1 MFRTFDFVAGRTD
14 DSEKIRQNCLSVLS
28 VRLWNYKNNFF
39 LSSARRDIDGWIVF
53 LRKFQKI
60 GFSKKWGWCAQ
71 YRSLPF
77 PGLVRLETAHI
88 FMMVHFLPLDL
99 HQVEKCKK
107 PHFGTFSDL
116 WRHSRVRRPHLIRNL
131 AYRSNETFF
140 SRTHRF
146 GCELQ
151 TSDAGW
157 SSKMQKDNNS
167 AAHVRN
173 GMVYL
178 TVPLDRRFRALRPE

>member
-1 MFRTFDFVAGRTD
+1 MKDIFVCHQRD
-14 DSEKIRQNCLSVLS
+14 ELSTGE
-28 VRLWNYKNNFF
+28 YFF
-39 LSSARRDIDGWIVF
+39 WE
-53 LRKFQKI
+53 KFQKM

-77 PGLVRLETAHI
+77 SGLVCLGTAHI
-88 FMMVHFLPLDL
+88 FIMVHFLPRDL
-99 HQVEKCKK
+99 HQSERRKK
-107 PHFGTFSDL
+107 PHFGTFPDL

-157 SSKMQKDNNS
+157 YSKLQKDNNS

-178 TVPLDRRFRALRPE
+178 TVPLDRLPAHCVQSWCDARPASRMIIIWTIWYTSSCCDGTENS